1 MPSWILEY
9 LRLYMREYFIN
20 IYFHFFQQPWSVAIV
35 LPKNDGS
42 DDTKLHCSG
51 SILDETTI
59 LTAAHCFL
67 GEYPED
73 QSKMTIIVGAN
84 QPTNQEKLKKR
95 KRWVTKRKIKS
106 VKIHPLYNKNLFSAK
121 YDLAIVKI
129 EGRSFRF
136 KQSIWPICIPEEV
149 RQRQYHS
156 GKGYRLVG
164 YGKDINNPESC
175 DNFECLKEDSLNVQT
190 TVYCSAKYGQILN
203 TPFDPF
209 HDLIKKALPKN
220 FDEEDS
226 LICAGIPGQNAGTC
240 PGDSGGILSAKDF
253 YIDKGFI
260 TTQQAV
266 VHGSRSECDGERYP
280 SIFVRLD
287 NSEVLP
293 WIFENVFPDKKPKA
307 EKSSPKAP
315 STTTTTRPPNTPP
328 TPDVFIT
335 GPILGGK

>member
-1 MPSWILEY
+1 
-9 LRLYMREYFIN
+9 MREYFIN

-42 DDTKLHCSG
+42 DGTKLHCSG

-106 VKIHPLYNKNLFSAK
+106 VKIHPLYNKVLFSAK

-307 EKSSPKAP
+307 DKSSPKAP
-315 STTTTTRPPNTPP
+315 TTTTRRTTTRPPNTPP
-328 TPDVFIT
+328 TQDPFIT
-335 GPILGGK
+335 GPILGGKYNIAYCFKS